1 VLYHAQIHPEQY
13 SNTIKDEQI
22 KALHSAINY
31 VCATSVD
38 LLADS
43 SQFPTDWL
51 FHYRWNK
58 GKKDGP
64 KKLPNGDEIHFLT
77 VGGRT
82 SAVVPSVQ
90 VKTGP
95 VAKDIGDDEEA
106 KGDNGEKPKPAPKR
120 GRAKNEP
127 AEPKNEVSKT
137 PAVKKTP
144 GRKPAAKTAAVD
156 DAEAEAEVAAPAPK
170 TVGRKRKSAEK
181 EPAAK
186 LVKAVKKAK
195 AAVVPKAKT
204 KAEPAKTVRRGRSAA
219 KA

>member
-13 SNTIKDEQI
+13 SNSIKDEQI

-38 LLADS
+38 LLANS

-64 KKLPNGDEIHFLT
+64 KNLPNGDEIHFLT

-90 VKTGP
+90 LKTGP
-95 VAKDIGDDEEA
+95 VSKGIGDDEEA
-106 KGDNGEKPKPAPKR
+106 KGENGEKPKPAPKR
-120 GRAKNEP
+120 GGAKKEP
-127 AEPKNEVSKT
+127 AEPKNEVTKT
-137 PAVKKTP
+137 PVVKKTP
-144 GRKPAAKTAAVD
+144 GLNPAAKPTPAVEE
-156 DAEAEAEVAAPAPK
+156 AEAEAEVAAAPK
-170 TVGRKRKSAEK
+170 TAGRKRKSTEK
-181 EPAAK
+181 EPAVK
-186 LVKAVKKAK
+186 PVKAVKKAK
-195 AAVVPKAKT
+195 AVVAPKAKT
-204 KAEPAKTVRRGRSAA
+204 KAEPATGVRRGRSAA